1 MLCSYTYFLLNPFSC
16 LSKSQMHCPYL
27 FPIID
32 ALLLPTFPIRPIPRL
47 GKSVIHCSYLFP
59 IKPIQCLWKSLM
71 HWCFVPTYF
80 LLNPLNVF
88 GKVYYVIRPLNFIKL
103 RSGKHPSIGKHAQHW
118 YRLSY
123 PRKSPNRRFSFLFF
137 CFFLYIEGISKLLVY

>member
-103 RSGKHPSIGKHAQHW
+103 RSGKHPSIGKPSMLNTDTGFHIPKRVQTGVF
-118 YRLSY
+118 
-123 PRKSPNRRFSFLFF
+123 PFFSFVFF
-137 CFFLYIEGISKLLVY
+137 FT